1 MLIAEKVRTTET
13 VRIPDCQIIRPDKHF
28 DNRGKFQKIYNDDFY
43 REQGI
48 NEDFKEIYYSK
59 SHKGVLRGLHF
70 QSPPNEHAKLVTCV
84 TGSIIDIILD
94 LRKGS
99 PTFGKK
105 GYVKIS
111 RNEFTSIY
119 IPRGC
124 AHGFL
129 SLEDNTIVAN
139 FSTSVYSPDHDCS
152 INPFDNYIG
161 SYFNNIIMSNKDK
174 DAIEF
179 KDFNSPFVFKGDDS

>member
-1 MLIAEKVRTTET
+1 MLIAEKVRTAET
-13 VRIPDCQIIRPDKHF
+13 VRIPDCQIIRSDKHF

-48 NEDFKEIYYSK
+48 NEDFKEIYFSK
-59 SHKGVLRGLHF
+59 SCKGVLRGLHF
-70 QSPPNEHAKLVTCV
+70 QLPPNEHAKLVTCV
-84 TGSIIDIILD
+84 TGSIVDIILD

-105 GYVKIS
+105 GYVKIN

-161 SYFNNIIMSNKDK
+161 SFFNNIIMSDKDK

-179 KDFNSPFVFKGDDS
+179 KDFNSPFIFKGNNS